1 MKAIVTVL
9 GKDKVGIIADVATI
23 MKEYGVNICD
33 ISQTLMQDYFTMI
46 MLVDLS
52 AATVE
57 FAALQKELAARG
69 RRVLLVELDSG
80 LRSVDYI
87 AGVYGKTVYDVED
100 VLNGRCEAGK
110 AVVESPVY
118 RNLYVISAP
127 YSGGHILPAA
137 LRVFVEKVG
146 PVFDTIV
153 LDTAAGMGVPFEA
166 AMGVAHRALLVLT
179 PDPVSIR
186 DGRIVCDALE
196 AGGCPEIRLIINK
209 VPRTLANCGIQSLDE
224 CIDTVGAQLIGVVPF
239 STEIQ
244 KAGATGAPL
253 APAGRPRLA
262 LRAIAARLCGQYT
275 PLVIR

>member
-1 MKAIVTVL
+1 MNFRERDDMGANVIMVASGKGGTGKSTVAVLL
-9 GKDKVGIIADVATI
+9 GA
-23 MKEYGVNICD
+23 
-33 ISQTLMQDYFTMI
+33 
-46 MLVDLS
+46 
-52 AATVE
+52 
-57 FAALQKELAARG
+57 ELAARG

-209 VPRTLANCGIQSLDE
+209 VPR
-224 CIDTVGAQLIGVVPF
+224 
-239 STEIQ
+239 
-244 KAGATGAPL
+244 PL
-253 APAGRPRLA
+253 FVFR
-262 LRAIAARLCGQYT
+262 C
-275 PLVIR
+275 

>member
-1 MKAIVTVL
+1 MNFRERDDMGANVIMVASGKGGTGKSTVAVLL
-9 GKDKVGIIADVATI
+9 GA
-23 MKEYGVNICD
+23 
-33 ISQTLMQDYFTMI
+33 
-46 MLVDLS
+46 
-52 AATVE
+52 
-57 FAALQKELAARG
+57 ELAARG

-196 AGGCPEIRLIINK
+196 AGGGPEIRLIINK

>member
-1 MKAIVTVL
+1 MGANVIMVASGKGGTGKSTVAVLL
-9 GKDKVGIIADVATI
+9 GA
-23 MKEYGVNICD
+23 
-33 ISQTLMQDYFTMI
+33 
-46 MLVDLS
+46 
-52 AATVE
+52 
-57 FAALQKELAARG
+57 ELAARG

-209 VPRTLANCGIQSLDE
+209 VPRTLANCG
-224 CIDTVGAQLIGVVPF
+224 AQLIGVVPF
-239 STEIQ
+239 STEIHT
-244 KAGATGAPL
+244 AGATGAPL